1 MRGGVRPKVYGVVG
15 DEDLGSPWKATA
27 RRVGWTL
34 LSLVNLLLG
43 LALCVGSVA
52 ADGGEFGPYL
62 IGVTCGVMFVLL
74 AIGVQLMKGVRIG
87 ARSAHRRVRRLD
99 GGGIEIRLRRGP
111 GICGELMLV
120 CFVGMLCQ
128 FAGLAFRDG
137 LLVVGVLCT
146 GLAAFFAVVVADHAL
161 TMTMR
166 RALLIT
172 PERLT
177 LELAGEVV
185 SVAWREIRVGMFEQV
200 SNHEG
205 ITVTNRFVEVT
216 ARRDA
221 PSWETTRRHRIRLLP
236 RRWRRQVV
244 RVGFWLLD
252 HPERVI
258 TTLTSLRR
266 RRDDNARRV
275 ALSND
280 VTLAYLT
287 GDLEESPLPAG
298 R

>member
-1 MRGGVRPKVYGVVG
+1 MVE
-15 DEDLGSPWKATA
+15 DEGLGSPWKATA
-27 RRVGWTL
+27 RRVGWSL
-34 LSLVNLLLG
+34 LSLANMLLG
-43 LALCVGSVA
+43 LVLCVGFLA
-52 ADGGEFGPYL
+52 ADGGENGPYL

-74 AIGVQLMKGVRIG
+74 AVAAQMTKGVRLG
-87 ARSAHRRVRRLD
+87 DGRAQRRIRRMD
-99 GGGIEIRLRRGP
+99 GDAGIEIRLRRGP

-128 FAGLAFRDG
+128 FAGLAFRGG
-137 LLVVGVLCT
+137 LNVIGT
-146 GLAAFFAVVVADHAL
+146 LAAAFAVFFAVVVVDHAL

-172 PERLT
+172 PESLT
-177 LELAGEVV
+177 VELAGEVV
-185 SVAWREIRVGMFEQV
+185 TVAWREIRVDVVEEV
-200 SNHEG
+200 TNHDMIE
-205 ITVTNRFVEVT
+205 VTNRFLEIT

-221 PSWETTRRHRIRLLP
+221 PSWSTTRGHRLRLLP
-236 RRWRRQVV
+236 RRWRRKAV

-252 HPERVI
+252 RPERVV

-275 ALSND
+275 VLSNGA
-280 VTLAYLT
+280 TLAYLT
-287 GDLEESPLPAG
+287 GDLEVSPLPSG

>member
-1 MRGGVRPKVYGVVG
+1 MVG

-34 LSLVNLLLG
+34 LSFVNLLFG
-43 LALCVGSVA
+43 LLLCIGFGVL
-52 ADGGEFGPYL
+52 DGGEVGPNL
-62 IGVTCGVMFVLL
+62 IGATCGVMFVLL
-74 AIGVQLMKGVRIG
+74 AICVQLMKGVRVG
-87 ARSAHRRVRRLD
+87 NSRAHRRVRRMD
-99 GGGIEIRLRRGP
+99 GGGIEVRLRRGP

-120 CFVGMLCQ
+120 CFVVLLCQ
-128 FAGLAFRDG
+128 FAGLAFLDG
-137 LLVVGVLCT
+137 AIVVAVLCA

-177 LELAGEVV
+177 IELAGEVV
-185 SVAWREIRVGMFEQV
+185 SVAWQEIRVDMFEQV

-266 RRDDNARRV
+266 RRNDDARRV

-287 GDLEESPLPAG
+287 GDLEEAPLPSG